1 MNTPLARRA
10 AGRLASLGLL
20 AGAIMILAAC
30 PSNIIYPDGG
40 AEGGNPDDLE
50 QPGDGPLQ
58 PDVNEPFIPVDPLE
72 TKISVANAAALTENF
87 KTINPG
93 EGLSFKAEVS
103 CPAGAECKYRW
114 DFGGGKTAEGLDG
127 GTQTFAKGYHHV
139 RFTVSNVND
148 YVLGQA
154 HVYVA
159 AWDGEFSDDFN
170 RASMEWDEHGWV
182 KPVQQDFEYV
192 IKDDWLYLEHD
203 HRAPGS
209 TGLVAMPLMLDSRAE
224 VTVRRYPH
232 GTEIHYMD
240 VLFRVHP
247 EKRETSFYRVR
258 VDQSSAASGDHLR
271 IAVFKIFN
279 EDQHGMLLS
288 DTTQKIDPWASLTDC
303 KVRDDCDPNAYTVN
317 CLLGKCVPT
326 GCLGCTKV
334 APFDSARKQDF
345 RIIID
350 FRDVNGIPTWD
361 VKVVDPADTTKV
373 FVEQKNIQDVS
384 PDPHLYA
391 GMVGLAHFD
400 LETYFDDFYVKRT
413 R

>member
-1 MNTPLARRA
+1 LSTPLAFRFG
-10 AGRLASLGLL
+10 GRPLGYVALLICATLALS
-20 AGAIMILAAC
+20 AC
-30 PSNIIYPDGG
+30 PSTVIYPDGG
-40 AEGGNPDDLE
+40 VEGGTPDDL
-50 QPGDGPLQ
+50 QQGDLPQQ
-58 PDVNEPFIPVDPLE
+58 PDVNGPFIPTDPVE
-72 TKISVANAAALTENF
+72 AKISVASAAALAENF

-93 EGLSFKAEVS
+93 EGLSFKAEAA
-103 CPAGAECKYRW
+103 CPAGAVCNYRW

-139 RFTVSNVND
+139 RFTVSNVNN
-148 YVLGQA
+148 YVLGEA
-154 HVYVA
+154 HAYVA
-159 AWDGEFSDDFN
+159 AWDGEFSDNFD
-170 RASMEWDEHGWV
+170 RSSMEWDKYGWV

-192 IKDDWLYLEHD
+192 IKDSWLYLEHD

-209 TGLVAMPLMLDSRAE
+209 TGLVAMPLMKSARAE

-258 VDQSSAASGDHLR
+258 IDQSSAASGDHLR

-288 DTTQKIDPWASLTDC
+288 DTTQPIDPWASLTDC
-303 KVRDDCDPNAYTVN
+303 KVRDDCDPTKYTVN

-326 GCLGCTKV
+326 GCLGCTKK
-334 APFDSARKQDF
+334 APFDSARTQDF
-345 RIIID
+345 RVIID
-350 FRDVNGIPTWD
+350 FRDVSGLPTWD
-361 VKVVDPADTTKV
+361 VKVVDPQNPTTI
-373 FVEQKNIQDVS
+373 FVEQKNIQDTS
-384 PDPHLYA
+384 PNPHTYA

-413 R
+413 Q

>member
-1 MNTPLARRA
+1 M
-10 AGRLASLGLL
+10 LL
-20 AGAIMILAAC
+20 AGALTTLAAC
-30 PSNIIYPDGG
+30 PSNVIYPDAGS
-40 AEGGNPDDLE
+40 EGGTADDLVRM
-50 QPGDGPLQ
+50 DSPLEL
-58 PDVNEPFIPVDPLE
+58 DLNGPFIPTEPIE
-72 TKISVANAAALTENF
+72 TKISVANGTALAENF

-93 EGLSFKAEVS
+93 EGLSFKAEAI
-103 CPAGAECKYRW
+103 CPEGATCKLKW
-114 DFGGGKTAEGLDG
+114 DFGNGQTANTLDG
-127 GTQTFAKGYHHV
+127 GTQTFPKGYYHV
-139 RFTVSNVND
+139 RFTVSNIND
-148 YVLGQA
+148 DVLGEA
-154 HVYVA
+154 HAYIA

-170 RASMEWDEHGWV
+170 RASVEWDKYGWV
-182 KPVQQDFEYV
+182 KPVQRDVEYV

-209 TGLVAMPLMLDSRAE
+209 TGLTASPLMHDAHAE

-279 EDQHGMLLS
+279 EDQHGLLLS
-288 DTTQKIDPWASLTDC
+288 DNTQPINPWTSLTDC
-303 KVRDDCDPNAYTVN
+303 KVRDDCDPNKYTVN
-317 CLLGKCVPT
+317 CMLDKCVPT

-334 APFDSARKQDF
+334 APFDSARKQNL
-345 RIIID
+345 RILID
-350 FRDVNGIPTWD
+350 FRDVNGVPTWD
-361 VKVVDPADTTKV
+361 VKIVDPANTSTV
-373 FVEQKNIQDVS
+373 FLEQKNIQDTT
-384 PDPHLYA
+384 PNPHLYA